1 MELVIEGQGKEHI
14 ERDRDR
20 NEEEE
25 EEENLPSIRGCTL
38 GEDGGCCRV

>member
-25 EEENLPSIRGCTL
+25 ENLPSIRGCTL